1 MVARLARRLG
11 VPFERIDVRP
21 GERSGNVAS
30 NARQDRYA
38 ALVAAARRHQADAVA
53 VGHHALDRLETLVLA
68 IARGRGLRGVATP
81 RWRRSLAPGITLLR
95 PLLDTTKE
103 ECIALCERFGVP
115 VALDPGNL
123 DPRKARGHLRR
134 SILPALIDRWP
145 AILRNATRLADEAEV
160 AVVALDRLAAERLP
174 CQPETAEAAAETAS
188 ELGDVRSQRWR
199 RADCRAAG
207 PTLVAWRLRSAAV
220 ERVPSLATAVPR
232 ITWERIARAAC
243 DAERAPRHF
252 ALGRLAEVVV
262 RVHEVRLEVRLG
274 VGLTATSSPRRRA

>member
-1 MVARLARRLG
+1 MVARLARRLHL
-11 VPFERIDVRP
+11 PFERIDIRP
-21 GERSGNVAS
+21 GDRSGNVAS

-38 ALVAAARRHQADAVA
+38 ALVAAARRHGADAVA
-53 VGHHALDRLETLVLA
+53 VGHHALDRLETLLLS

-81 RWRRSLAPGITLLR
+81 RWRRSLAPGITLVR

-134 SILPALIDRWP
+134 SILPGLLDRWP
-145 AILRNATRLADEAEV
+145 AILRNATRIADEAEI

-174 CQPETAEAAAETAS
+174 CQPDLAEPDAGSADER
-188 ELGDVRSQRWR
+188 GQRWN

-207 PTLVAWRLRSAAV
+207 PTLVAWRLRTAAV
-220 ERVPSLATAVPR
+220 ELSPSLATAVPR

-243 DAERAPRHF
+243 DASSTPRHF
-252 ALGRLAEVVV
+252 ALGRLADVAVRARELRLDV
-262 RVHEVRLEVRLG
+262 RVARPS
-274 VGLTATSSPRRRA
+274 APRST